1 MLRFL
6 RIPTFSVMIM
16 QGIFGGMPWTIM
28 GALGETSCTTVA
40 VFLYPGNLEDEA
52 VSFFLEGVGGQ
63 KLDLLFFRGELP

>member
-28 GALGETSCTTVA
+28 GALV
-40 VFLYPGNLEDEA
+40 GNEFHNGCCFFNSLEIWKMKQFP
-52 VSFFLEGVGGQ
+52 FFGGGVGGQ
-63 KLDLLFFRGELP
+63 KLDLLFFRF

>member
-28 GALGETSCTTVA
+28 GALGEKRVSQRL
-40 VFLYPGNLEDEA
+40 VFFDTLEIWKMKQFPL
-52 VSFFLEGVGGQ
+52 FFLGGGGWAEVGPFI
-63 KLDLLFFRGELP
+63 L